1 MFTPRLAMLS
11 ALVLV
16 LSAITFTEGLRMAS
30 GPKKCCFTFADRQI
44 PRGRVVGYTKTS
56 QQCSNPAIL
65 VAAVMFK
72 TQAGRQVCARSSDRW
87 VKDYINFLDSKKSG
101 EQTPLL

>member
-11 ALVLV
+11 VLVLV

-65 VAAVMFK
+65 FK
-72 TQAGRQVCARSSDRW
+72 TRAGRQVCARSSDRW